1 MKVVLLED
9 VQNVGKAGEIVNVKD
24 GYGRNFLIKTNKG
37 LPGTKENI
45 AKAEEAQALKKQQM
59 EEERQAAV
67 ALAKVIDDTTITIAE
82 KAGEDGKLF
91 GSVTSKDI
99 AEALEAQKEIKV
111 DKRKIALNAPVRN
124 VGRIEVKVKT
134 YAGVEGNLTVVVEL
148 RPITLKQS
156 SRFSGR
162 FCWKNPILPGQRNC
176 CRRTT
181 FTVPP
186 MPGYL
191 SVCWRCM
198 MKDGQSIP

>member
-37 LPGTKENI
+37 LPGTQENI

-134 YAGVEGNLTVVVEL
+134 YAGVEGNLTVVVEAA
-148 RPITLKQS
+148 K
-156 SRFSGR
+156 
-162 FCWKNPILPGQRNC
+162 
-176 CRRTT
+176 
-181 FTVPP
+181 
-186 MPGYL
+186 
-191 SVCWRCM
+191 
-198 MKDGQSIP
+198 

>member
-134 YAGVEGNLTVVVEL
+134 YAGVEGNLTVVVESA
-148 RPITLKQS
+148 K
-156 SRFSGR
+156 
-162 FCWKNPILPGQRNC
+162 
-176 CRRTT
+176 
-181 FTVPP
+181 
-186 MPGYL
+186 
-191 SVCWRCM
+191 
-198 MKDGQSIP
+198 

>member
-67 ALAKVIDDTTITIAE
+67 AMAKVIDDKKQQMEEERQAAVAMAKVIDDTTITIAE

-134 YAGVEGNLTVVVEL
+134 YSGVEGNLTVVVEAA
-148 RPITLKQS
+148 K
-156 SRFSGR
+156 
-162 FCWKNPILPGQRNC
+162 
-176 CRRTT
+176 
-181 FTVPP
+181 
-186 MPGYL
+186 
-191 SVCWRCM
+191 
-198 MKDGQSIP
+198 